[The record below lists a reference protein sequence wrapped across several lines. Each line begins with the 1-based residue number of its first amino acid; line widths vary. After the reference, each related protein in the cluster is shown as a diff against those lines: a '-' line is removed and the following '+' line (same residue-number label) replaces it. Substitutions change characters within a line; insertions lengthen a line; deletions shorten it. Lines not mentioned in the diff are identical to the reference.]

1 MLTTKGKIRGLVAI
15 GCLSLV
21 LLIGIGWATLSQ
33 QIAGLNEIVDDNFL
47 VLIDEQISPLLEDE
61 ILPFLNEDLVKTQQ
75 MQGSILLMLDADRD
89 AHQVLIA
96 EMEARALALTGA
108 TTKEKYEQLV
118 AAHEDNLAQIEE
130 RVNNSRTGIF
140 SDAAMAQLEDSLNR
154 YASWRD
160 STRKIVAM
168 SAPGNNFDVSE
179 LERLSQEALA
189 EFDSFRDPLD
199 GAKEQLQLDI
209 ATALEKINRKKD
221 MINRSERKAAESK
234 ESVVAVANLIRN
246 NASRSVTSFLVI
258 GGIAIGLTVVFGTL
272 ISRSIISPL
281 NQTIRMLDG
290 IAASGGDLTQR
301 LAMNRRDE
309 FGRLAASFN
318 RFVEKIQSVV
328 SRIAQ
333 DSEVL
338 VQSSRDLN
346 DTSCSLSKGAEET
359 SLRSSS
365 VAAAAEEMSV
375 SIGCI
380 QQTTREMND
389 SFGMVSSAV
398 HEMSRSISEIAS
410 NTEQSSSIANSAS
423 VTVGSS
429 HEKME
434 LLSQAAAEIGRVTEV
449 IQDIAEQTNLLA
461 LNATIEASRAGEAGR
476 GFAVVATEV
485 KALARQTAEAT
496 DDIRSRIAGIQS
508 SASTAVETISDVDN
522 VVKQVSEIS
531 MTIAAAVEEQRAV
544 AQSISDQLQ
553 NVSRGVQSVSQ
564 SLDQSSEA
572 STEVS
577 RSIAMVDKVAS
588 QTASDASKTGAI
600 GTRMTTLADQ
610 LNGTL
615 SEFSY

>member
-1 MLTTKGKIRGLVAI
+1 MSTKGKIRGLVAI

-33 QIAGLNEIVDDNFL
+33 QVAGITEIVDDNFL
-47 VLIDEQISPLLEDE
+47 VLIDEQITPLLEEE
-61 ILPFLNEDLVKTQQ
+61 ILPFLNEDLVKTQK

-96 EMEARALALTGA
+96 ELEARALAMTGA
-108 TTKEKYEQLV
+108 TTKEKYDQLV
-118 AAHEDNLAQIEE
+118 AAHEDNLSQIEE
-130 RVNNSRTGIF
+130 RVNNSRDGIF
-140 SDAAMAQLEDSLNR
+140 SDEAMAQLEESLSR
-154 YASWRD
+154 FESWKD
-160 STRKIVAM
+160 TTRKIVAM
-168 SAPGNNFDVSE
+168 SAPNNNFEVAE
-179 LERLSQEALA
+179 LEELANESLVGFEA
-189 EFDSFRDPLD
+189 FRAPLD
-199 GAKEQLQLDI
+199 GSKEQLQLDI
-209 ATALEKINRKKD
+209 ATALEKINRKKE
-221 MINRSERKAAESK
+221 MINRSERKATESR
-234 ESVVAVANLIRN
+234 ESVVAVADLIRN
-246 NASRSVTSFLVI
+246 NASSSVTSFLVI
-258 GGIAIGLTVVFGTL
+258 GGIAIGLTVVFGTI

-301 LAMNRRDE
+301 LVMNRRDE

-328 SRIAQ
+328 SHIAE
-333 DSEVL
+333 DSQIL
-338 VQSSRDLN
+338 VQSSRDLSE
-346 DTSCSLSKGAEET
+346 TSGSLSKGAEET

-389 SFGMVSSAV
+389 SFGMVSNAV
-398 HEMSRSISEIAS
+398 DEMSRSISEIAT
-410 NTEQSSSIANSAS
+410 NTEQSSSIANAAS

-508 SASTAVETISDVDN
+508 SANTAVETISDVDN

-572 STEVS
+572 SSEVS
-577 RSIAMVDKVAS
+577 HSISLVDKVAS
-588 QTASDASKTGAI
+588 QTATDASKTGSI
-600 GTRMTTLADQ
+600 GNRMTSLADQ
-610 LNGTL
+610 LNATL